1 MSRAL
6 MINLGLAALVVLL
19 LAALFLFKPATEA
32 EPARLAAGLERNTIN
47 RITVRRQGL
56 DDLILEKQGADWFM
70 RAPLAIRANPAR
82 VNTLL
87 RLPDTESHAALDPA
101 VHPPE
106 RFGLAEPAVMM
117 TLNQHEF
124 RFGGTEAID
133 RRRYILFRDRIH
145 LTDDFLYP
153 QLTANAAFFAEL
165 KLLPEAFN
173 IAKIRF
179 PGNELY
185 KADGQW
191 RLKTPLDISPGR
203 LQRGVSAWRDAVA
216 ISAGMFEAPA
226 TPERISVI
234 ADNDQ
239 TLEFII
245 VATEPYLI
253 LGREA
258 LGIQFHMGGDEAE
271 KLLLKENPPPVPKP
285 E

>member
-19 LAALFLFKPATEA
+19 AAALFLFKPAAEG
-32 EPARLAAGLERNTIN
+32 EPARLAAGLDRNTIN
-47 RITVRRQGL
+47 RIAVQRQGL

-70 RAPLAIRANPAR
+70 RAPLAIRANRAR
-82 VNTLL
+82 VNSLL
-87 RLPDTESHAALDPA
+87 RLPETESHAVLDPA
-101 VHPPE
+101 VHAPD
-106 RFGLAEPAVMM
+106 RFGLAQPAVMM
-117 TLNQHEF
+117 KLNEHQF
-124 RFGGTEAID
+124 RFGGTDAID
-133 RRRYILFRDRIH
+133 RRRYILFQDRIH

-216 ISAGMFEAPA
+216 VSAGPFEAPA
-226 TPERISVI
+226 TSKRISVI

>member
-6 MINLGLAALVVLL
+6 MINLGLAAFVVLL
-19 LAALFLFKPATEA
+19 AAALFLFKPETET
-32 EPARLAAGLERNTIN
+32 EPARLAAGLDRNTIN
-47 RITVRRQGL
+47 RIAVRRQAL
-56 DDLILEKQGADWFM
+56 DELIFERQGVDWFM

-82 VNTLL
+82 VDALL
-87 RLPDTESHAALDPA
+87 RLPETESHAALDPA
-101 VHPPE
+101 VHAPD
-106 RFGLAEPAVMM
+106 RFGLAQPAVIM
-117 TLNQHEF
+117 TLNEYEF
-124 RFGGTEAID
+124 RFGGTDAID
-133 RRRYILFRDRIH
+133 RRRYILFKDRIH

-153 QLTANAAFFAEL
+153 QLTADAALFAEL

-191 RLKTPLDISPGR
+191 QLKTPLDISPGR
-203 LQRGVSAWRDAVA
+203 LQRSVSAWRDAVA
-216 ISAGMFEAPA
+216 ISAGLFEAPA

-234 ADNDQ
+234 ADNDR
-239 TLEFII
+239 TLEFTI

-258 LGIQFHMGGDEAE
+258 LGVQFHMGGDEAE
-271 KLLLKENPPPVPKP
+271 KLLLKENPPPVTKP
-285 E
+285 Q